1 MGLTHVAMRKLGF
14 LFDIP
19 CGLFHISLFREA
31 QGCNKCLVLRGNVRS
46 SFQVDFAA
54 AAKGG
59 GERGGGKAWKRQQGK
74 AAQAPTF
81 QASSRQPESHFA
93 QPCHTLSA
101 VCCSTGISS
110 QATGWRR
117 AGPALGLGTHH
128 HPPSSPPPPPPPLD
142 STKARFSDRQ
152 LATEAAHSR
161 FPPNVSPDLLL
172 PSHCCVP
179 SLSKA
184 ERCNLK
190 LL

>member
-14 LFDIP
+14 LFV
-19 CGLFHISLFREA
+19 
-31 QGCNKCLVLRGNVRS
+31 CLVAYSISVFLGRHKGATSVW
-46 SFQVDFAA
+46 FCAA
-54 AAKGG
+54 MCVVVSRWILPQLQRAEER
-59 GERGGGKAWKRQQGK
+59 ERGGGKAWKRQRGK

-81 QASSRQPESHFA
+81 QASSGQPESHFA

-128 HPPSSPPPPPPPLD
+128 HPPSSPPPPPLD

-152 LATEAAHSR
+152 LAIEAAHSR
-161 FPPNVSPDLLL
+161 FPPNVPPDLLL
-172 PSHCCVP
+172 PSHCFVP
-179 SLSKA
+179 SLSKG

>member
-1 MGLTHVAMRKLGF
+1 M
-14 LFDIP
+14 
-19 CGLFHISLFREA
+19 
-31 QGCNKCLVLRGNVRS
+31 VLRGNVRS

-59 GERGGGKAWKRQQGK
+59 GGEREVEEKRGRGSKARQLRP
-74 AAQAPTF
+74 PTF
-81 QASSRQPESHFA
+81 QASSGQPESHFA

-142 STKARFSDRQ
+142 STKAGFSDRQ

-172 PSHCCVP
+172 PSHCFVP
-179 SLSKA
+179 SLSKG

-190 LL
+190 LLRKNTALILHSILF

>member
-19 CGLFHISLFREA
+19 CSLFYISLFREA

-59 GERGGGKAWKRQQGK
+59 GERGGGKAWKSQQGK

-81 QASSRQPESHFA
+81 QASSGQPESHFA

-101 VCCSTGISS
+101 VCCSTGIVSLSS
-110 QATGWRR
+110 NRMAARR
-117 AGPALGLGTHH
+117 ACSWPWH
-128 HPPSSPPPPPPPLD
+128 PPPPAKLSTFTSSSSSSRQHKGSLLRPPASHRSRPL
-142 STKARFSDRQ
+142 TFS
-152 LATEAAHSR
+152 S
-161 FPPNVSPDLLL
+161 
-172 PSHCCVP
+172 
-179 SLSKA
+179 
-184 ERCNLK
+184 
-190 LL
+190 